1 MEKIYGNLSEIWA
14 VSLDK
19 FKVRAILK
27 NVERKE
33 QYMHYLLKFSKCY
46 CSEFNV
52 EGFTVI
58 ETFQDLDEIASTIR
72 NYEEPIEIYFGM
84 NHSFE
89 FENGEDIWNYIEV
102 MRITD
107 AAAKTIENLFDCSY
121 GLLTPID
128 IFNDIIDKMI
138 ENAEENE
145 EEN

>member
-14 VSLDK
+14 ASLDK
-19 FKVRAILK
+19 IKIHAILK
-27 NVERKE
+27 MLQERNSN
-33 QYMHYLLKFSKCY
+33 MHYLMTFSKY
-46 CSEFNV
+46 YYSEFSV
-52 EGFTVI
+52 RGFSVI
-58 ETFQDLDEIASTIR
+58 ETFQDLDEISNTIR
-72 NYEEPIEIYFGM
+72 NYENPIEIYFGT
-84 NHSFE
+84 NQYFE

>member
-1 MEKIYGNLSEIWA
+1 MY
-14 VSLDK
+14 
-19 FKVRAILK
+19 
-27 NVERKE
+27 
-33 QYMHYLLKFSKCY
+33 YLLKFSKYY

-58 ETFQDLDEIASTIR
+58 ETFQDLEEIASTIR

-107 AAAKTIENLFDCSY
+107 AAAKTIENLFDCSH

-138 ENAEENE
+138 ENDEENK